1 MNNTLTA
8 KERAYVGLVKL
19 LPCSIC
25 DAEAPSDAHHVKQH
39 RQYTCVALCKDC
51 HQGSRNGF
59 HGQRQMWKLKKMD
72 EVDALNVTIERV
84 MDLIMG
90 KPTPIKID
98 NALPF

>member
-1 MNNTLTA
+1 MNNTLTSQ
-8 KERAYVGLVKL
+8 ERAYVGLVKE
-19 LPCSIC
+19 LPCSVC
-25 DAEAPSDAHHVKQH
+25 GAPGPSDAHHIKQH
-39 RQYTCVALCKDC
+39 RQYTVVALCKDC
-51 HQGSRNGF
+51 HQGSRNGW

-84 MDLIMG
+84 MDLVIG